1 MTAVDSSSPRPVGA
15 DKGASWKG
23 WFGVIAVT
31 VGIFS
36 MVTAEQLPVGLLTS
50 VSDQLGVSAGRT
62 GLMVTVPGVVAAIA
76 APTIPVAVGRL
87 DRRVLLAALMLL
99 MALANLVS
107 ALTPSFAVLLAA
119 RVLVGVTIGGFWAIA
134 GGLATRLVPERHVPR
149 ATALIFS
156 GVAAAS
162 VFGVPLGTLIGD
174 IAGWRVAFGALGA
187 LAALVLVALALLLPT
202 LPAAEPVRPRQLAR
216 QLRHTTVLA
225 GVVATFLLVTGHF
238 AAYTF
243 VSPVLQQLSG
253 IPLGLISALLL
264 GYGLA
269 GILGNFVAGVASG
282 RDVRR
287 TVLTISL
294 SLAAVLALFPVL
306 GGTAA
311 GGITMLMLW
320 GLAFGGVSVSLQTWM
335 IKAAPQETEAAS
347 ALWVSM
353 FNLSIALGALV
364 GGTVV
369 DLGSLSGGLWL
380 AGALVGLTVLTV
392 WSTRATRL
400 DHPRP
405 RPVKEHA

>member
-1 MTAVDSSSPRPVGA
+1 
-15 DKGASWKG
+15 
-23 WFGVIAVT
+23 
-31 VGIFS
+31 